1 MAAAFPPAPGP
12 HGSLCAV
19 GRTEAL
25 FSTVWLAHHSLLKV
39 MAFPALA
46 AWRHCAGTVI
56 EQGESADYY
65 AARYPDGGGL
75 VTAAAIRVLALDHIY
90 SAPYFVGLLALLAAS
105 LAACTATRQ
114 LPMTKAARRW
124 AFARSPEGIA
134 KLDFA
139 DVLPGGRVQDLAT
152 LLSVEGF
159 EVFVQGGALY
169 AFRGLAGRLAPIG
182 VHAALLVTMAGCTLS
197 ALGGFQGTSMTPQ
210 GLDFFLGDALVPNGP
225 LSSSSPGLMDLRLF
239 VNRFYIDYRPTGE
252 VEQFHS
258 DLALVSLDGAEVL
271 SKTISVND
279 PLRYGGVTVYQT
291 DWAISAIQVR
301 VGDGSL
307 RLPMAN
313 LQPGSDLKLFGTF
326 LPLEGGS
333 QAKPHGLSIL
343 ARDLQSVVV
352 YDSKGDFVG
361 VRRAGSQKPLTV
373 DGATIVIE
381 DIIGSTGL
389 ELKMDPGVPLVYAG
403 FGGLMLTTCISYLS
417 HSQVWALQQGG
428 MLHVGGKSNRAK
440 LTFRRD
446 LDVLLDLV
454 PEVASHGPEKSVQ
467 DEDDRC
473 EALAVVEKHG

>member
-1 MAAAFPPAPGP
+1 MMMA
-12 HGSLCAV
+12 L
-19 GRTEAL
+19 
-25 FSTVWLAHHSLLKV
+25 
-39 MAFPALA
+39 PALA
-46 AWRHCAGTVI
+46 AWRCAGTVI

-75 VTAAAIRVLALDHIY
+75 VTAAAIRALALDHIY

-114 LPMTKAARRW
+114 LPMAKAARRW

-210 GLDFFLGDALVPNGP
+210 GLDFFLGDALVSKGP

-279 PLRYGGVTVYQT
+279 PLRYGGITVYQT

-301 VGDGSL
+301 VGDGGSL

-333 QAKPHGLSIL
+333 QAKPRGLSIL

-352 YDSKGDFVG
+352 YDSKGEFVG
-361 VRRAGSQKPLTV
+361 VRRAGSQKPLTA

-417 HSQVWALQQGG
+417 HAQVWALQQDGT
-428 MLHVGGKSNRAK
+428 LHVGGKSNRAK
-440 LTFRRD
+440 LTFCRD
-446 LDVLLDLV
+446 LDALLDLV
-454 PEVASHGPEKSVQ
+454 PEVASNSPGNGVQ
-467 DEDDRC
+467 VENERGG
-473 EALAVVEKHG
+473 ALVVVEKHG